1 VYPLQSPVHPLAATH
16 QPVESLPLR
25 ALLLVVAVVVAIAA
39 QGAYYGAGQQV
50 VAMVLLLALLAALR
64 ARPWSRDDALLP
76 PGCAGAALA
85 AWAAASAAVAG
96 DVTAALPVIA
106 LLAGVAVV
114 LLAVRRL
121 SLGERDALAAAMVA
135 IGVLTAATGWVG
147 VTWRITPWALE
158 DQGLWRAATTLTYAN
173 AAAGLLVPLAL
184 LAVARRDVRSGV
196 PASVAACLLLVGV
209 GATLSR
215 GGALALV
222 VGAAVLAT
230 LLGPGRTLRAAGP
243 PTLGAV
249 VALAGLAP
257 SMPASSPPRPVL
269 AAAALVAGVGVAV
282 GASRL
287 GRRQL
292 ALALAV
298 AVLAAFVV
306 PAVGGRGGDAAATV
320 TRTRLTIA
328 SPDRAAA
335 ARAALQLAADRP
347 LTGTGPNRAVL
358 TWVEHSRRVTSRYIH
373 NEYLQVLAELGFVG
387 LALLVVLLVSLA
399 WAIWRGRPH
408 APSTAVWA
416 GAAAGLAALAVH
428 SALDF
433 LWHLP
438 AIPLAGAVLAGL
450 VLPTAID
457 QEGGIQPP
465 GHPPRRSS
473 SCTEPDGVEPSSR
486 SSLAALLPP
495 PCRSCPP
502 SASSRHPIRW
512 STSAPAGWWPR
523 ARP

>member
-1 VYPLQSPVHPLAATH
+1 MYPLPSPVRPLGATH

-25 ALLLVVAVVVAIAA
+25 ALLLVVALVVAIAA

-76 PGCAGAALA
+76 PGWAGAALA
-85 AWAAASAAVAG
+85 AWAVASAAVAG

-135 IGVLTAATGWVG
+135 IGLLTAATGWVG
-147 VTWRITPWALE
+147 VSWRITPWALE

-184 LAVARRDVRSGV
+184 LAVARRVRPGV
-196 PASVAACLLLVGV
+196 PATVAACLLLVGV

-222 VGAAVLAT
+222 VGAAVLAW

-243 PTLGAV
+243 PILGAV
-249 VALAGLAP
+249 VALAGLVL
-257 SMPASSPPRPVL
+257 SIPASSPPRPAL
-269 AAAALVAGVGVAV
+269 AAAALVIGAIVAV
-282 GASRL
+282 GASNL
-287 GRRQL
+287 SSGLL
-292 ALALAV
+292 ALGLAA

-306 PAVGGRGGDAAATV
+306 PAVGGRGGDAAGTGA
-320 TRTRLTIA
+320 RTRLTIA

-335 ARAALQLAADRP
+335 ARAALQLAAERP

-358 TWVEHSRRVTSRYIH
+358 TWVQNSRRVTSRYVH
-373 NEYLQVLAELGFVG
+373 NEYLQILAELGFVG
-387 LALLVVLLVSLA
+387 FALLAVVLASLA
-399 WAIWRGRPH
+399 QAVRRGRRH

-438 AIPLAGAVLAGL
+438 AIPLAGAVLTGL
-450 VLPTAID
+450 VLPTAND
-457 QEGGIQPP
+457 QEGGTQPP
-465 GHPPRRSS
+465 GHPP
-473 SCTEPDGVEPSSR
+473 EKE
-486 SSLAALLPP
+486 
-495 PCRSCPP
+495 
-502 SASSRHPIRW
+502 
-512 STSAPAGWWPR
+512 
-523 ARP
+523 

>member
-1 VYPLQSPVHPLAATH
+1 V
-16 QPVESLPLR
+16 
-25 ALLLVVAVVVAIAA
+25 LVL
-39 QGAYYGAGQQV
+39 
-50 VAMVLLLALLAALR
+50 VLFAALR

-76 PGCAGAALA
+76 PVWASAALA
-85 AWAAASAAVAG
+85 AWATVSATVAG
-96 DVTAALPVIA
+96 DITAALPVIA
-106 LLAGVAVV
+106 LLAGVVVV
-114 LLAVRRL
+114 LVAVRRL
-121 SLGERDALAAAMVA
+121 TGGQRDALAAAVVVV
-135 IGVLTAATGWVG
+135 GGLVAATGWVG
-147 VTWRITPWALE
+147 VAWRVTPWALE
-158 DQGLWRAATTLTYAN
+158 DQGVWRAATTLTYAN

-184 LAVARRDVRSGV
+184 LAVARLAARPGV
-196 PASVAACLLLVGV
+196 PANLAVWLLLVGV

-215 GGALALV
+215 GGALALA

-249 VALAGLAP
+249 VALAGLVP
-257 SMPASSPPRPVL
+257 SMPASSPPRPAL
-269 AAAALVAGVGVAV
+269 AAAALVAGVTVAV
-282 GASRL
+282 GASHLRS
-287 GRRQL
+287 RQL
-292 ALALAV
+292 TLALAV
-298 AVLAAFVV
+298 AVVAACAVL
-306 PAVGGRGGDAAATV
+306 AVGGRGGDAAPTV
-320 TRTRLTIA
+320 TSARLTIA

-335 ARAALQLAADRP
+335 ARAALRIAAGRP

-358 TWVEHSRRVTSRYIH
+358 TWVQDSRRVTSRYAH

-387 LALLVVLLVSLA
+387 LALLVVLVASLA
-399 WAIWRGRPH
+399 WTVWRGRPE

-450 VLPTAID
+450 ACRPPSTRKEEPSPPAI
-457 QEGGIQPP
+457 
-465 GHPPRRSS
+465 PPRRSS
-473 SCTEPDGVEPSSR
+473 SCTEADGVEPSSR
-486 SSLAALLPP
+486 SSLAASLPP

-512 STSAPAGWWPR
+512 STSAPAGWSPR
-523 ARP
+523 ARPSISR